1 MHRLRSKSAIHRFRF
16 ASLLI
21 CAKCLL
27 VPLGVGLLFYSIL
40 FHDDGLTLI
49 SLGIILLSAL
59 VAILQWLIASRT
71 NCPLCM
77 TAVLALKGCT
87 KHRNA
92 RTFLGSH
99 RLRVALAVLFTNSFR
114 CPYCNEPSVLEVRGK
129 YRY

>member
-1 MHRLRSKSAIHRFRF
+1 MHRLRSKSAILRLRI

-27 VPLGVGLLFYSIL
+27 VPLSASLLIYSIMV
-40 FHDDGLTLI
+40 HDDGLTLI
-49 SLGIILLSAL
+49 SLGIILLTAL
-59 VAILQWLIASRT
+59 VVILQWLIAART

-77 TAVLALKGCT
+77 TAVLAQKGCT

-99 RLRVALAVLFTNSFR
+99 RLRVALAILFTNSFR
-114 CPYCNEPSVLEVRGK
+114 CPYCHEPSVLEVRGN